1 LVGLGGMVGVAMVSR
16 IAKNFQDYFANVMTQ
31 KMGMDIF
38 TKTIS
43 HAFHVSFKYLEDQ
56 SSGQLLGKLQKART
70 DIQNYILQL
79 INVVFLALVSLTF
92 VITYAFATHR
102 LIGTIL
108 TLLFPLMGFTTYFLS
123 KSIKKAQ
130 DSIVSQ
136 TSILA

>member
-1 LVGLGGMVGVAMVSR
+1 MVGLGGMVGVAMVSR

>member
-1 LVGLGGMVGVAMVSR
+1 MVGVAMVSR